1 MRKRKLKKYVLPSL
15 YTFVI
20 AIIVICC
27 GIISKN
33 VSGDVK
39 LEYQDTNIIEEEV
52 LPVFEENKWIRK
64 PVDDNISLVN
74 KFYSKD
80 SDTKNQEDSLIL
92 YDNTYMPSKGYTYQ
106 SKESFKIY
114 NTLDGTIKSIENDEL
129 LGNVI
134 TIDHGNNILSI
145 YYSVDNISYSI
156 GDNVNTGDII
166 GDSAI
171 NKIDPNNYSLIYE
184 VSINGNLVDP
194 NNFYTLDLNN

>member
-1 MRKRKLKKYVLPSL
+1 MRRRKLKKYVLPSL
-15 YTFVI
+15 YTFVL
-20 AIIVICC
+20 AIIVVCC

-39 LEYQDTNIIEEEV
+39 LEYQDTNIIKEEV

-80 SDTKNQEDSLIL
+80 SEAKDQEESLII

-106 SKESFKIY
+106 SNESFKIY
-114 NTLDGTIKSIENDEL
+114 ITLDGSVKSIESDEL
-129 LGNVI
+129 LGNVV

-145 YYSVDNISYSI
+145 YYSVDNIVYSI
-156 GDNVNTGDII
+156 GDNVNTGDIL

-171 NKIDPNNYSLIYE
+171 NKIDSNNYSLIYE

-194 NNFYTLDLNN
+194 NNFYSLDLNN